1 MEYGKKLSVG
11 GFNYLKF
18 KRDEMSFIKVSAL
31 MGNWAMEWREDTL
44 MYHTLD
50 ADITDEERQAVQIA
64 VVNAFMCG
72 SFLDADFQH
81 GVLVAAGELKKRM
94 MADAPVVSEEEDAE
108 ILSQL
113 KTEHEM
119 MDALEE
125 ELKNKQEVQAEV

>member
-50 ADITDEERQAVQIA
+50 ADITDEERQAVQVA

-81 GVLVAAGELKKRM
+81 EVLVAAGALQNRM
-94 MADAPVVSEEEDAE
+94 MADAPVVPEEEDAE

-125 ELKNKQEVQAEV
+125 ELKDKQDVQSEV